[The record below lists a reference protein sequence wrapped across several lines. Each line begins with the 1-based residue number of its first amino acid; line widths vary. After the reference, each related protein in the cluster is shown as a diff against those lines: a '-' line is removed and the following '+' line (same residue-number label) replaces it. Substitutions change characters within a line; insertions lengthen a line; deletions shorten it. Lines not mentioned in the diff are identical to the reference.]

1 MNNSFLIS
9 TLKNAGMRITPQRLA
24 ICTLLEN
31 TDQHPTAQQIYES
44 LRPQFPTMS
53 LATVYN
59 TLESLVQVGA
69 VNELGSAGDDSVHY
83 DADIG
88 PHINLACVSCHR
100 VIDLPSKFVGEL
112 NQEVEEH
119 SGYKLLG
126 ARILYYGICPDC
138 NH

>member
-24 ICTLLEN
+24 ICALLEN